1 MKIVVIHL
9 MYHIPGKLHSFV
21 DTDETVYLDKE
32 EELKE
37 TLTKI
42 LLLMR
47 EPYKYDARIE
57 FEDGAYFVLRSDGLA
72 KFDKMIS
79 IRYSEAWNSHGAWER
94 KTRADIKK
102 SVMDAYKNRLT
113 ANQKMIKIGG

>member
-21 DTDETVYLDKE
+21 DADETVYLDKE
-32 EELKE
+32 EDLKA

-79 IRYSEAWNSHGAWER
+79 IRYSERWNSHGEWER
-94 KTRADIKK
+94 KTRSEVK
-102 SVMDAYKNRLT
+102 
-113 ANQKMIKIGG
+113 KMILAAYEKQVDC